1 MVLFYPMLFL
11 SGASVPWEFLPEGV
25 KRFARFLPMTHVV
38 ALLRG
43 LWIGEAWSEHLVNVG
58 VLAAT
63 LVVGVVV
70 SAVTFRWE

>member
-1 MVLFYPMLFL
+1 
-11 SGASVPWEFLPEGV
+11 
-25 KRFARFLPMTHVV
+25 VV
-38 ALLRG
+38 SLLRG

-70 SAVTFRWE
+70 SVITFRWE